1 MPQILA
7 ALDSCTEFYFDR
19 VSQIRMD
26 ASSRGQVGLIWDA
39 AFCLSLL
46 AGQGSALAMTAAYVL
61 AHELGMANGD
71 YQVAFRR
78 YEDLLRS
85 YIVGKRNAL

>member
-26 ASSRGQVGLIWDA
+26 AWSRGRVGLIGDA
-39 AFCLSLL
+39 AF
-46 AGQGSALAMTAAYVL
+46 
-61 AHELGMANGD
+61 
-71 YQVAFRR
+71 RR
-78 YEDLLRS
+78 ATPTS
-85 YIVGKRNAL
+85 